1 MFTAPMN
8 DWMFSDWSASPTE
21 LARTIVVLSKSVDP
35 KKWSISSSCRYAVK
49 DASRPHNDLF
59 LYPRVTPT

>member
-21 LARTIVVLSKSVDP
+21 LARTIVALSKSVDP
-35 KKWSISSSCRYAVK
+35 KKWSISSSCR
-49 DASRPHNDLF
+49 
-59 LYPRVTPT
+59 